1 MNVISSTGLNRMD
14 NFSEPASQR
23 VVGYAAGLGS
33 QVRRWGTGLNRDP
46 LAETLAS
53 HFGQTTR
60 LAGPILMGHLS
71 NFAMTTTT
79 LLLFGWMGSGS
90 LAAAGLAIRV
100 AVSTNI
106 LAGILLVV
114 GVVASS
120 ANGGRDTKRVSGVYW
135 NGLYLAFALSVLSFI
150 WMTVA
155 PGLLAVL
162 GQPPEVVAEAE
173 RILHILRWGEPAN
186 LLRLGLMRTMLPA
199 LGMTWILYALT
210 PVSLLFYAIAGYA
223 LVSGFHGFAPMGVV
237 GIPVALVGTI
247 WLTALVM
254 LAAVH
259 FGPSRSLIP
268 FTRIRWSL
276 LWELF
281 RTGLPIGTLQGVDG
295 IFFLIATVVVG
306 QFGAAALAAHQIAL
320 NFGTIAYSL
329 AVSFGDAAALRISYR
344 RGALVFRDARIAGFV
359 GVTLGTVSMAAAGLV
374 VLSFP
379 NLFIGL
385 FIDIADPRNAATLA
399 ASQSLV
405 LFASLFIF
413 ADGVYGTGM
422 GVLRGLGDNRYAM
435 VVVIVVYWGIGLPLG
450 AAYHLLVGF
459 GIEEVWLGLATL
471 QGLIGLVLIK
481 RYAKVTRQDPNE

>member
-1 MNVISSTGLNRMD
+1 MD
-14 NFSEPASQR
+14 NLTEPASQR
-23 VVGYAAGLGS
+23 VVGFSDGAIS
-33 QVRRWGTGLNRDP
+33 QVGGRGAVFDRNP
-46 LAETLAS
+46 CAESVAT

-79 LLLFGWMGSGS
+79 LLLFGWLGSAS

-106 LAGILLVV
+106 LAGILLVA
-114 GVVASS
+114 GVAASG
-120 ANGGRDTKRVSGVYW
+120 ANGGRDAKRVSGFYW
-135 NGLYLAFALSVLSFI
+135 NGLYLALALSVLSFA

-173 RILHILRWGEPAN
+173 RILHVLRWGEPAN

-210 PVSLLFYAIAGYA
+210 PLSLVLYVVAGFG
-223 LVSGFHGFAPMGVV
+223 LVFGFSGLPPMGAI
-237 GIPVALVGTI
+237 GIPVALVGVT

-259 FGPSRSLIP
+259 CGRSRSLIP
-268 FTRIRWSL
+268 FTRIGLSL
-276 LWELF
+276 LRELI
-281 RTGLPIGTLQGVDG
+281 RAGLPIGTLQGVDG

-344 RGALVFRDARIAGFV
+344 RGALAFQDARVAGFV
-359 GVTLGTVSMAAAGLV
+359 GVTMGTVSMAAAALV
-374 VLSFP
+374 VLAFP
-379 NLFIGL
+379 NVFIGL
-385 FIDIADPRNAATLA
+385 FIDINDPGNAATLA

-435 VVVIVVYWGIGLPLG
+435 LVVIIAYWGIGLPVG

-471 QGLIGLVLIK
+471 QGLIGLVLIQ
-481 RYAKVTRQDPNE
+481 RYAKVTRQDPI

>member
-1 MNVISSTGLNRMD
+1 MD
-14 NFSEPASQR
+14 NVTEPASQR
-23 VVGYAAGLGS
+23 VVGFRDGAVS
-33 QVRRWGTGLNRDP
+33 QVARPGIGCDRDSI
-46 LAETLAS
+46 AETVAA

-71 NFAMTTTT
+71 NFAMTTAT
-79 LLLFGWMGSGS
+79 LLLFGWLGSGS

-106 LAGILLVV
+106 LAGMLLVV
-114 GVVASS
+114 GVAAST
-120 ANGGRDTKRVSGVYW
+120 ANGGRDAQRVSGFYW
-135 NGLYLAFALSVLSFI
+135 NGLYLALPLSVLSFS

-173 RILHILRWGEPAN
+173 RILHVLRWGEPAN

-210 PVSLLFYAIAGYA
+210 PISLVFYVVTGFVLA
-223 LVSGFHGFAPMGVV
+223 SGFDGLDPMGAI
-237 GIPVALVGTI
+237 GIPVALVGTTC
-247 WLTALVM
+247 LTALVM

-259 FGPSRSLIP
+259 CGRSRTLIP
-268 FTRIRWSL
+268 FTRFRLSFL
-276 LWELF
+276 RELV
-281 RTGLPIGTLQGVDG
+281 RAGLPIGTMQGVDG

-329 AVSFGDAAALRISYR
+329 AVSFGDAAALRISFR
-344 RGALVFRDARIAGFV
+344 RGALAFKDARLAGFV
-359 GVTLGTVSMAAAGLV
+359 GVTLGTVSMAAAALV
-374 VLSFP
+374 VLAFP
-379 NLFIGL
+379 DFFIGL
-385 FIDIADPRNAATLA
+385 FIDIADPGNSATLA

-435 VVVIVVYWGIGLPLG
+435 LVVIVAYWGIGLPIG
-450 AAYHLLVGF
+450 AAYHLLLGI

-471 QGLIGLVLIK
+471 QGAIGLVLIQ
-481 RYAKVTRQDPNE
+481 RYAKVTRQDPI